1 MCVILEGEDSTTTL
15 MRVEVMT
22 TGIHFEIFQG
32 EKGMVR
38 ITLSEEK
45 WVLLENHINVRCEE
59 LHELKEKVKK
69 GRMTRV
75 RQWMKEKGES
85 YNWLV

>member
-1 MCVILEGEDSTTTL
+1 
-15 MRVEVMT
+15 MRVEVTT

-45 WVLLENHINVRCEE
+45 WVLLDNHINARCEE
-59 LHELKEKVKK
+59 LHELKDKAKRSRQKLK
-69 GRMTRV
+69 GCSN
-75 RQWMKEKGES
+75 G
-85 YNWLV
+85 